1 MTAAFDAFTK
11 IATATGTSSGGAPLT
26 GTHTPSGTPRG
37 VIVYIHQSASGA
49 GGDGDDVSAVTY
61 GGVSMSRVTTA
72 ADTAGETMRPYA
84 YFLGASIP
92 TGAQTVTV
100 TYSGGLGTRILYCI
114 SVTAS
119 ADTEVDASNIT
130 EGDQADPDIT
140 VATTASTNCFVS
152 GILSTGESIHT
163 NISSGSGYT
172 ELDLTDVSS
181 RASNVQ
187 RRTSNSTGGNVSVLW
202 STSAIVDDVAAI
214 GVAIK
219 ESAASAFS
227 LVTLIRKR
235 RG

>member
-11 IATATGTSSGGAPLT
+11 IDTVTDTSSAGGPLS

-37 VIVYIHQSASGA
+37 VIVYIHQSAGTT

-72 ADTAGETMRPYA
+72 ADTAGETMRTYA

-100 TYSGGLGTRILYCI
+100 TYSGGSATRILYCI

-119 ADTEVDASNIT
+119 ADTEVDASNIA
-130 EGDQADPDIT
+130 EEDQADPDIT

-152 GILSTGESIHT
+152 GI
-163 NISSGSGYT
+163 ISSGLSTHTNLSSGTGYT
-172 ELDLTDVSS
+172 ELDLTDYVS

-202 STSAIVDDVAAI
+202 DTATISDDVAAI

-219 ESAASAFS
+219 ESAASVFS
-227 LVTLIRKR
+227 LVPLIRKR